1 MQYKESSFSFI
12 AEVHP
17 VLLEQKN
24 LAYAEKQTNINDNQ
38 NDNDNLNQ
46 NYNQFVNRF
55 FSEWNERCFSFCRF

>member
-24 LAYAEKQTNINDNQ
+24 LAYAKNKFRVFYLNVWMQ
-38 NDNDNLNQ
+38 N
-46 NYNQFVNRF
+46 
-55 FSEWNERCFSFCRF
+55 

>member
-24 LAYAEKQTNINDNQ
+24 PAYAKKQ
-38 NDNDNLNQ
+38 
-46 NYNQFVNRF
+46 
-55 FSEWNERCFSFCRF
+55 

>member
-55 FSEWNERCFSFCRF
+55 FSE